1 MPLRKLGADLDQAAG
16 DDEGTRVPPVP
27 ETSRPNSLVRRNWAR
42 LWRSIDAWLPGE
54 DLASLATWAMLML
67 LTSLLLMFVVREIRD
82 GALTGCPAYD
92 GVTHRQAADAL
103 CPTR

>member
-1 MPLRKLGADLDQAAG
+1 M
-16 DDEGTRVPPVP
+16 P
-27 ETSRPNSLVRRNWAR
+27 ETSRSPSPVRRGWAR

-67 LTSLLLMFVVREIRD
+67 LVSLLLMFVVRELWD
-82 GALTGCPAYD
+82 GALTGCPGYD

-103 CPTR
+103 CAAR

>member
-1 MPLRKLGADLDQAAG
+1 MPEA
-16 DDEGTRVPPVP
+16 
-27 ETSRPNSLVRRNWAR
+27 SRPMSLVRRGWAR
-42 LWRSIDAWLPGE
+42 LWWAINAWLPGE

-67 LTSLLLMFVVREIRD
+67 LASLLLMFVVRELRD

-103 CPTR
+103 CAAR